1 MTNYEINFKPLT
13 PQQIEVRP
21 TNTKFKGSANLLLYI
36 DSRCAANILND
47 TVGVF
52 NWQIEYKSVNDK
64 VYGRLSIRHPET
76 GEWVIKEDT
85 GSESNIEADK
95 GQASDIL
102 KRCIAR
108 WGCDFLYTAPD
119 IKIKCPDNYYFNDKL
134 TMTFTVKDIEYVDK
148 RICRLVIV
156 DRFGNEVYKWSETGK
171 TPAYAPEV
179 ETTPTTTTTTNTKE
193 VPESPVSNLDAL
205 TFFCKQEK
213 TEENKDQ
220 LTRFYNY
227 YKPKCDTWKGV
238 MNHIQ
243 LWENW
248 QKPRTN

>member
-64 VYGRLSIRHPET
+64 VYGRLSVRHPET

-108 WGCDFLYTAPD
+108 WGCDYLYSSPD
-119 IKIKCPDNYYFNDKL
+119 IKIKCPDSYYYNDKL
-134 TMTFTVKDIEYVDK
+134 SMSFRVSEIEYTDKKISKLTIVDK
-148 RICRLVIV
+148 FNNIV
-156 DRFGNEVYKWSETGK
+156 FNWNKDGENTTTSIKK
-171 TPAYAPEV
+171 TD
-179 ETTPTTTTTTNTKE
+179 TPTEEKNDN
-193 VPESPVSNLDAL
+193 PVSNQEAL
-205 TFFCKQEK
+205 KGFCTMTKTPENEK
-213 TEENKDQ
+213 N
-220 LTRFYNY
+220 LLRFYNY
-227 YKPKCDTWKGV
+227 YLPKCDGWKGV
-238 MNHIQ
+238 MNFMQ
-243 LWENW
+243 LWDNW
-248 QKPRTN
+248 CKPKQQAN